1 MRAKE
6 AGIPFIKLQ
15 NKHVLYE
22 SSTSSPKKN
31 SGRATF
37 DTFQSKVVGCNGLK
51 PSPPSLLHSF
61 FVLRQW
67 PHPLK
72 MHTCW
77 PEGAFVR
84 VGRRVWHRL
93 CTCAFE
99 GAFVCVGRRVWH
111 RLCICVFK
119 GAFVLAGRCVRHWL
133 CMCAL
138 KGVCVWCV
146 CLCVCVFVCVCVCVC
161 VCVQMCQRVYKRLKS
176 LRTRT

>member
-1 MRAKE
+1 LYRQINANKPKTEAEKGARVMRAKE

-72 MHTCW
+72 MHTC
-77 PEGAFVR
+77 
-84 VGRRVWHRL
+84 
-93 CTCAFE
+93 
-99 GAFVCVGRRVWH
+99 
-111 RLCICVFK
+111 
-119 GAFVLAGRCVRHWL
+119 
-133 CMCAL
+133 
-138 KGVCVWCV
+138 
-146 CLCVCVFVCVCVCVC
+146 
-161 VCVQMCQRVYKRLKS
+161 
-176 LRTRT
+176 